1 MKINDFPSP
10 CSHFA
15 FLNLLVLEFL
25 LPIYGDFNFAVFARR
40 NLFTLVSKSLVM
52 KVRALF
58 FLLSLII
65 ISSGFSTKARILQ
78 EGTIVR
84 IKVNENLDS
93 RVSKVGD
100 MVNLEVVE
108 DVMIGNFVAI
118 KRGSK
123 ATGRITEAVPA
134 KWAGQKGK
142 LDFEIDYV
150 KAVGDR
156 NVKVRATNSSD
167 GKSRMSGVIAAAA
180 IINPLLLVIKGKDVT
195 IPKDQIFNTYV
206 DKDYNL

>member
-1 MKINDFPSP
+1 MKAISI
-10 CSHFA
+10 
-15 FLNLLVLEFL
+15 FL
-25 LPIYGDFNFAVFARR
+25 
-40 NLFTLVSKSLVM
+40 
-52 KVRALF
+52 
-58 FLLSLII
+58 LLSLVTITT
-65 ISSGFSTKARILQ
+65 SFDKQSRLLQ

-108 DVMIGNFVAI
+108 DVLIGKFVAI
-118 KRGSK
+118 KKGSK

-150 KAVGDR
+150 KAAGDR
-156 NVKVRATNSSD
+156 NVKVRSSNSND

-180 IINPLLLVIKGKDVT
+180 IINPLILVIKGKDVT
-195 IPKDQIFNTYV
+195 IPKDQVFNTYV
-206 DKDYNL
+206 DKDYQL